1 METASHV
8 GLWSRNLQ
16 APNPSKSRRSPGS
29 PRPRRL
35 RGAHRVPG
43 IPVGWHLAPGGG
55 GSSTPASPGLHPL
68 AGDMLEMSRCHHEAI
83 SDPWPICSLVPLPE
97 YHLPVCHPCLS
108 GGEGGVLAGPSP
120 SNSTPG
126 MWVHTKDP
134 SPAPLRQQQE
144 LHTHQRPPHPQGPVP
159 QGGRGGAGGSRACLG
174 SSVGCACVSASLLP
188 PEEVGAELIA
198 IN

>member
-1 METASHV
+1 MVQEEVAAA
-8 GLWSRNLQ
+8 L
-16 APNPSKSRRSPGS
+16 
-29 PRPRRL
+29 
-35 RGAHRVPG
+35 
-43 IPVGWHLAPGGG
+43 
-55 GSSTPASPGLHPL
+55 LHPL
-68 AGDMLEMSRCHHEAI
+68 VCTHWLVTLLKMLWCHNEAI
-83 SDPWPICSLVPLPE
+83 SDPWPICFLVPSPE
-97 YHLPVCHPCLS
+97 HHLPVCHHCIS

-126 MWVHTKDP
+126 MGVLTKDP

-144 LHTHQRPPHPQGPVP
+144 LDTHQSPPHLQGLAAWVP
-159 QGGRGGAGGSRACLG
+159 HGGEGVGTGESRACLG